1 MLTVQSMKADTMSQP
16 YKKIN
21 NNQWVLTVQENGR
34 DKELYIQFPEE
45 AINQMGWSEGDT
57 LEWLD
62 NGDGSWTLQ
71 KNQ

>member
-1 MLTVQSMKADTMSQP
+1 MNGTRTYSLTEP
-16 YKKIN
+16 YRKIRD
-21 NNQWVLTVQENGR
+21 NQWVVTVQENGKDR
-34 DKELYIQFPEE
+34 ELYLQLPPD
-45 AINQMGWSEGDT
+45 AINQMGWSDGDT

>member
-1 MLTVQSMKADTMSQP
+1 MTEP
-16 YKKIN
+16 YRKIRD
-21 NNQWVLTVQENGR
+21 NQWVVTVQENGKDR
-34 DKELYIQFPEE
+34 ELYLQLPPD
-45 AINQMGWSEGDT
+45 AINQMGWSSGDT

>member
-1 MLTVQSMKADTMSQP
+1 MSEP
-16 YKKIN
+16 YVKVNDNEWII
-21 NNQWVLTVQENGR
+21 TVQENGKT
-34 DKELYIQFPEE
+34 KELFVQFPPD

-62 NGDGSWTLQ
+62 NGDGSWTIQQ

>member
-1 MLTVQSMKADTMSQP
+1 MSEP
-16 YKKIN
+16 YKKIRD
-21 NNQWVLTVQENGR
+21 NQWILTVQENGK
-34 DKELYIQFPEE
+34 DQELYLQFPPD

>member
-1 MLTVQSMKADTMSQP
+1 MRICLVTEP
-16 YKKIN
+16 YKKIGD
-21 NNQWVLTVQENGR
+21 NQWIVTVQENGR
-34 DKELYIQFPEE
+34 DQELYLQLPPD
-45 AINQMGWSEGDT
+45 AINQVGWSSGDT

>member
-1 MLTVQSMKADTMSQP
+1 MSEP
-16 YKKIN
+16 YKKIG
-21 NNQWVLTVQENGR
+21 NNQWMLTVQENGHDR
-34 DKELYIQFPEE
+34 ELYIQFPEE
-45 AINQMGWSEGDT
+45 AINQMGWSGGDT

>member
-1 MLTVQSMKADTMSQP
+1 MKVDTVSQP

-21 NNQWVLTVQENGR
+21 NNQWVLTVQENGK

-45 AINQMGWSEGDT
+45 AINQMGWSSGDT

>member
-1 MLTVQSMKADTMSQP
+1 MTEP

-21 NNQWVLTVQENGR
+21 SNQWVLTVQENGK

-45 AINQMGWSEGDT
+45 AINQMGWSSGDT